1 MKNIFYLEWTIKKIL
16 FLLLIL
22 LPIWILNAQPLNG
35 SYTVGGSSPDFLT
48 PQDAADALIS
58 NGVSGPV
65 FMNIRPGI
73 YLRDGGLSSVM
84 ILDGNISGTSS
95 LNRITFQP
103 DEAAGGNVN
112 NVLFQIDQ
120 TTQLN
125 TPSLVSIKTDHVTIR
140 NLTFEDIDIMEAGAN
155 ILFSIDQ
162 GNNPIAEDI
171 VIEGCRFIGNSNA
184 GGGAALGTDIGISGS
199 TNVANIVIR
208 QNTFIRLLHSVEIG
222 GAAGSNGRVIV
233 EDNQFLNAHHHGDA
247 YGTCIFIRAYKT
259 IVRRNYLDNAEG
271 VGSLYGIVVNADSGL
286 IEKNIIK
293 NGGGANGEV
302 HTFRAIVVDERFTGS
317 NALSML
323 ITNNMITQSYSVG
336 GWGWPIMGRYG
347 IIAQTK
353 AQIVHNTIV
362 HPYSAQK
369 SGGIFLD
376 QGSDS
381 SIVLN
386 NIVMDYGS
394 GEGLPIVEA
403 VVVFKQYGGLS
414 GVISDYNL
422 FFYDYNQP
430 GTVFLA
436 AVGSNRY
443 TNLSE
448 YQAATGL
455 DSNSIFKELYFEIG
469 ENYPH
474 LSDCQAQDPELGG
487 IPYPGIVDDIDGDV
501 RSLTAPTRGADEG
514 RLRSNPMFEDVFRT
528 SLPSICN
535 SIAYGKFDNLM
546 ADGLAVA
553 DYENEQVLLF
563 HNLPESRS
571 FLQTGILNVGFKP
584 TTLAFYN
591 FDDDS
596 YLDLIVGGDSA
607 LVKVYWGDGVGGF
620 PESSEI
626 NTQGRTY
633 HLVPEPYQ
641 LYDSRKVIFV
651 AHPNASPYYSS
662 FIGVV
667 INLGDRQLCY
677 DYQYSGGEIDT
688 IPWGPWSIVVDDIG
702 GDNLV
707 DIAGLQP
714 NGRFTSWEFLNAI
727 SVFPGPCER
736 NYFIRRGPYHQI
748 NGVGGNYTY
757 QNSII
762 LGDFDDDSDRDL
774 ITTGSS
780 DNECNLLRNEGNF
793 NFQPEPMAVN
803 NGRGFARLDYDNDD
817 DLDFASV
824 NWALEDNGLTVFL
837 NDGTGHFTP
846 ELNCFQSLATGI
858 PRGVV
863 ASDFDLDGKTDLA
876 IIATDEFGQDS
887 LFVLYNTG
895 NVSGISEE
903 NFQQIPENFSLSQNY
918 PNPFNPS
925 TTIRFELPESDIV
938 TLKIF
943 NILGEEISTLVNTEL
958 KAGKHEYQFNANNL
972 SSGIYFYRIQAGSF
986 TETKKM
992 ILIR

>member
-1 MKNIFYLEWTIKKIL
+1 MKNFFYLEWTIKKIL

-35 SYTVGGSSPDFLT
+35 SYTIGGSSPDFLT
-48 PQDAADALIS
+48 LQNAADAL
-58 NGVSGPV
+58 NARGVSGPV

-73 YLRDGGLSSVM
+73 YMRDGGLSSVM
-84 ILDGNISGTSS
+84 ILDSIINGSS
-95 LNRITFQP
+95 SVNRITFQP
-103 DEAAGGNVN
+103 DENAGGNVE
-112 NVLFQIDQ
+112 NVIMRID
-120 TTQLN
+120 LASYAP
-125 TPSLVSIKTDHVTIR
+125 TPLVSITIDHVTIKK
-140 NLTFEDIDIMEAGAN
+140 LTLEDVDSTGFGADFL
-155 ILFSIDQ
+155 ISIDAEIF
-162 GNNPIAEDI
+162 NPFTEDI
-171 VIEGCRFIGNSNA
+171 VIEECRFIGNPHPT
-184 GGGAALGTDIGISGS
+184 GGMWNGTQYGVYGT
-199 TNVANIVIR
+199 TNVSNIVIR
-208 QNTFIRLLHSVEIG
+208 QNTFQRLLQSVGIG
-222 GAAGSNGRVIV
+222 GEWGTGGSVVV
-233 EDNQFLNAHHHGDA
+233 EDNQMLNAHHQSDSYLA
-247 YGTCIFIRAYKT
+247 SITVRAHTT
-259 IVRRNYLDNAEG
+259 IVRRNYLDNANG
-271 VGSLYGIVVNADSGL
+271 IGSVYGIIVHADSGL
-286 IEKNIIK
+286 IERNTIK
-293 NGGGANGEV
+293 NGGGASAQV
-302 HTFRAIVVDERFTGS
+302 PTFRAIVVDNMSGN

-323 ITNNMITQSYSVG
+323 IVNNMISRSASIG
-336 GWGWPIMGRYG
+336 GWGGPIMGRYG

-353 AQIVHNTIV
+353 SQIVHNTIV
-362 HPYSAQK
+362 HPYSAQI

-430 GTVFLA
+430 GAVFLA

-641 LYDSRKVIFV
+641 LYDSLKVIFV

-677 DYQYSGGEIDT
+677 DYQYYGSEIDT

-714 NGRFTSWEFLNAI
+714 NGRFTSWEFLNAYT
-727 SVFPGPCER
+727 VFPGACER
-736 NYFIRRGPYHQI
+736 NYFMRRGPYHQI

-762 LGDFDDDSDRDL
+762 MGDFDDDSDRDL

-803 NGRGFARLDYDNDD
+803 NGRGFARLDYDNDN
-817 DLDFASV
+817 DLDFVSV

-887 LFVLYNTG
+887 LFVLYSTG

-943 NILGEEISTLVNTEL
+943 NILGEEVSTLVNTEL